1 MASALGKLPTL
12 ALDRPVN
19 RLAGNASG
27 RDDVTGF
34 PDPMAVDTM
43 GLFDCQIVLRLF
55 AKSEERCDQLQFP
68 GNFTTRMAILRFT
81 AFCSLSLWPNQSQ
94 RKSCYNCCTACTSPG
109 VPFPQIDLA
118 SFPVAD
124 KIEKVVLARAL
135 RSSRPTR
142 HVAPLAPGSNT
153 TNTLTKD
160 LTKPLN
166 LLPQGQV
173 CLAAVALAEAAL
185 VAVPKPNGGE
195 VLRRLAAKSPKQDVV
210 ETGRRTLW
218 SVLLD

>member
-1 MASALGKLPTL
+1 M
-12 ALDRPVN
+12 
-19 RLAGNASG
+19 
-27 RDDVTGF
+27 
-34 PDPMAVDTM
+34 
-43 GLFDCQIVLRLF
+43 
-55 AKSEERCDQLQFP
+55 
-68 GNFTTRMAILRFT
+68 
-81 AFCSLSLWPNQSQ
+81 
-94 RKSCYNCCTACTSPG
+94 
-109 VPFPQIDLA
+109 
-118 SFPVAD
+118 AD
-124 KIEKVVLARAL
+124 KIEEIVVARAL

-195 VLRRLAAKSPKQDVV
+195 VLRRLAAKSPKQDVE